1 MIFFKQKENVIKL
14 QLQNVNN
21 IIIKDVYKNL
31 CQHEK
36 NKMEEYINIEL
47 KTIIFQFRISK
58 LDFFYSWF

>member
-1 MIFFKQKENVIKL
+1 MIQL

-21 IIIKDVYKNL
+21 IIIKDVYKNV

-58 LDFFYSWF
+58 LDFFYS